1 MNYLITKYDL
11 DAARFR
17 CENIKKWLRE
27 TKSENEK
34 VKEAILNLMSAQEE
48 IIKAMLFMSKEQTKI
63 EMLGGDLS
71 RSNIVNLKLSAEN
84 EELKK
89 KIENLKEGL

>member
-17 CENIKKWLRE
+17 CEEIEEWLRE
-27 TKSENEK
+27 TKSENAK
-34 VKEAILNLMSAQEE
+34 VKDAILNLMTSQEE
-48 IIKAMLFMSKEQTKI
+48 IIKAMIFISQQQTKL

-71 RSNIVNLKLSAEN
+71 RSNIVNIKLAAEN
-84 EELKK
+84 EELKTK
-89 KIENLKEGL
+89 FEKLKEEL

>member
-17 CENIKKWLRE
+17 CENIEKWLRE

-48 IIKAMLFMSKEQTKI
+48 IIKAMLFMSKEQTKM
-63 EMLGGDLS
+63 EMLCGDLS
-71 RSNIVNLKLSAEN
+71 RSNIVNLKSSAEN

-89 KIENLKEGL
+89 TIENLKEGL